1 MDSMVLLTCE
11 RPGDG
16 QVYADRLLGHLVWAD
31 MEDVFTHVVV
41 CGLALKGL
49 VIAAHQRPVALPEG
63 QEENSLLGGGGDGQR
78 CQSSTQEH
86 TLFHI
91 YPLIYQR
98 FRDLG
103 ILKSIA

>member
-1 MDSMVLLTCE
+1 MDSMVLLTSE

-16 QVYADRLLGHLVWAD
+16 QVYADRLLGHLVRAD

-63 QEENSLLGGGGDGQR
+63 QEENSLLGEGHGQR

-91 YPLIYQR
+91 YQR